1 MTNEMDFSNY
11 TIDELVELKDKL
23 NALISDYSD
32 GHIYI
37 CKVRSYG
44 RNWVEKGIKNVK
56 SLEELCYEYSG
67 EDGIVDIYTT
77 NSDLGEGFYNYGDTM
92 IIKSLEDY
100 EKWSSY
106 EGHKNIIERAE
117 QHIIEYAEDQDKPYT
132 LRRSHFPPIYSQE
145 DVDRMK
151 ENLNKLPTDFETPT
165 RYVYENE

>member
-11 TIDELVELKDKL
+11 TIDELVELKYKI
-23 NALISDYSD
+23 NCLITDYSD

-44 RNWVEKGIKNVK
+44 RNWVERFITNVK
-56 SLEELCYEYSG
+56 TLQELCYEYSG

-100 EKWSSY
+100 EKWSLY
-106 EGHKNIIERAE
+106 EGHKNIIDRAE

-132 LRRSHFPPIYSQE
+132 LRRSHFPPIYTQE

-165 RYVYENE
+165 RHVYENE

>member
-132 LRRSHFPPIYSQE
+132 LRRSHFPPIYTQE